1 MNNEAVRVERLMKS
15 YGNRS
20 KRVIAIEDVSFSVA
34 QGEVV
39 GLLGPNGAGKTT
51 LIKCI
56 LGLVK
61 PDAGHIRVL
70 GVDSIHETA
79 RTYQHMSA
87 LLEGARNVYWRL
99 SPRENLAFFA
109 GLQGIDARR
118 RSSFHDE
125 LIERFGLKD
134 KANTPVNDLSQGM
147 KQKVAVACAFAR
159 ETKVLFLDEPTLG
172 LDLHASQTL
181 RKSIKDF
188 SRANNLTILISTHD
202 MDVVSDLCQ
211 RVIILRK
218 GRIIADDLVD
228 NLKKPFRTQTYR
240 FQVAAPL
247 PNELQLRLR
256 ERFGISDW
264 KCSDVETSFAV
275 HADAGSGDLYAVLDE
290 LRVAN
295 APLTGVTLVEPD
307 LAEIFLHMTKVPSPV
322 TNMTHDGTN
331 SLEEVAQ

>member
-1 MNNEAVRVERLMKS
+1 MKS

-109 GLQGIDARR
+109 GLQGI
-118 RSSFHDE
+118 
-125 LIERFGLKD
+125 
-134 KANTPVNDLSQGM
+134 
-147 KQKVAVACAFAR
+147 
-159 ETKVLFLDEPTLG
+159 
-172 LDLHASQTL
+172 
-181 RKSIKDF
+181 
-188 SRANNLTILISTHD
+188 
-202 MDVVSDLCQ
+202 
-211 RVIILRK
+211 
-218 GRIIADDLVD
+218 
-228 NLKKPFRTQTYR
+228 
-240 FQVAAPL
+240 
-247 PNELQLRLR
+247 
-256 ERFGISDW
+256 
-264 KCSDVETSFAV
+264 
-275 HADAGSGDLYAVLDE
+275 
-290 LRVAN
+290 
-295 APLTGVTLVEPD
+295 
-307 LAEIFLHMTKVPSPV
+307 
-322 TNMTHDGTN
+322 
-331 SLEEVAQ
+331 